1 MTYQVLWKELWFS
14 LSKYMAIA
22 ITIPVLIV
30 FAIRYVKYGFDFG
43 AAFPHLN
50 LINSLKIGSGI
61 VLFCIVL
68 AWLIALWV
76 GMAKITISNGTIQG
90 RNYWGF
96 KNSFPLAESISSYNF
111 SNNGINAIVL
121 VSRNSG
127 KIYISV
133 YTEKL
138 NELLELIEP
147 YTLKNNETNA

>member
-1 MTYQVLWKELWFS
+1 MTYQVLWKEFWLS

-22 ITIPVLIV
+22 ITVPVLIA
-30 FAIRYVKYGFDFG
+30 FAIRYVKYDFDYG

-50 LINSLKIGSGI
+50 LITSLVIGFGI
-61 VLFCIVL
+61 VLFCIVFS
-68 AWLIALWV
+68 WLIALWV

-96 KNSFPLAESISSYNF
+96 KNSFPLADSVSSYNF
-111 SNNGINAIVL
+111 SNNGINSIVL

-138 NELLELIEP
+138 NELLELIKP
-147 YTLKNNETNA
+147 YILKNNEANA

>member
-1 MTYQVLWKELWFS
+1 MTYQVLWKELWLS

-22 ITIPVLIV
+22 ITIPLIII
-30 FAIRYVKYGFDFG
+30 FAIRYVNFGFDFG

-50 LINSLKIGSGI
+50 LINSLVMCSGI
-61 VLFCIVL
+61 VLFCIGF

-76 GMAKITISNGTIQG
+76 RMAKITISNGTIQG

-96 KNSFPLAESISSYNF
+96 KNSFPLAELVSSYNF

-121 VSRNSG
+121 VSRSSG

-133 YTEKL
+133 HTEKL

-147 YTLKNNETNA
+147 YIIKNNETKA